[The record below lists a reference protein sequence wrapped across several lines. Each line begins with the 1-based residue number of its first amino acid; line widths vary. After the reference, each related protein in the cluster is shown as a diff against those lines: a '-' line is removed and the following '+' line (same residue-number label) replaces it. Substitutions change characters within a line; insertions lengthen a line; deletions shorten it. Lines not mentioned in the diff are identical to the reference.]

1 MKKKTCSTTRLSQK
15 VYERDFCSHVLAN
28 LVRYVYTYIYD
39 RQVLL
44 DFSSESLLLIATAL
58 FFMSGKKKQ
67 TCVTYFRLIILYVRG
82 LDPYV
87 FLNGSVSFSL
97 LLCVKDVL
105 WFLCL

>member
-1 MKKKTCSTTRLSQK
+1 MKKKCFTTRLSQK
-15 VYERDFCSHVLAN
+15 VHERDFCSHILAN
-28 LVRYVYTYIYD
+28 PVRYVYTYNYD
-39 RQVLL
+39 RQVVL

-58 FFMSGKKKQ
+58 FFMSGKKNQ
-67 TCVTYFRLIILYVRG
+67 TCVTFLRLITLYVRG
-82 LDPYV
+82 FDPYV